1 MWNSWSLCIDASF
14 SAAAWEHKYYKR
26 RSRSCNVYL
35 MYWLCIYWFFS
46 LIDNLPRCQ
55 GFHHSLTHT
64 KKNTYEIHSLSLL
77 QVNTRKTKKKTKR
90 IQEIENHYLVSRN
103 ERQIQRR
110 IEKGGNRV
118 IRGGG
123 DWVLQKVNQRLRGCL
138 TLWATWQS
146 IDDWAPVEHYW
157 TCNYSEH
164 RIWIQLARRNST
176 EAVVIPII

>member
-77 QVNTRKTKKKTKR
+77 QVNTRKTKKKTKP

-118 IRGGG
+118 ISGGG
-123 DWVLQKVNQRLRGCL
+123 ELGPPESQSEAKRLFDAVSNL
-138 TLWATWQS
+138 TIHWWLSSSGALL
-146 IDDWAPVEHYW
+146 DV
-157 TCNYSEH
+157 
-164 RIWIQLARRNST
+164 
-176 EAVVIPII
+176 